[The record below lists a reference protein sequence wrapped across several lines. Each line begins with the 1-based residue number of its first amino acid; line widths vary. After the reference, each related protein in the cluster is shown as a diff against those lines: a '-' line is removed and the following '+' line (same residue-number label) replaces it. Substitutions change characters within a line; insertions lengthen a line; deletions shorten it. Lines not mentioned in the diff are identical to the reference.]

1 MSCDAGKLVGRAQA
15 RLCVIAVI
23 TTEHETSYFI
33 QCFSIAVGY
42 FYYDAICSKSERFL
56 YAMTRCAKKQNVL
69 ASVHICRLQCGHAE
83 TLLFINGTNNE
94 PKLQV

>member
-1 MSCDAGKLVGRAQA
+1 VSCDAGKLVGRAPA
-15 RLCVIAVI
+15 RLCVVPVNANTHVLG
-23 TTEHETSYFI
+23 YFI
-33 QCFSIAVGY
+33 QCFSITVGY

-69 ASVHICRLQCGHAE
+69 ASVHICRLQSGHAK
-83 TLLFINGTNNE
+83 TLLLINGTNNE